1 MIKHLY
7 NLLYYFQEY
16 PGLDTCGIVEDG
28 LKSIVKYGM
37 LKPGKY
43 LRDNWGRWHLL
54 PLTENDLIYP
64 QIHKGN
70 SVHPRMFSIIP
81 EYPDEPFDS
90 KSNLWINLGYGIE
103 LIVDQEGNPVRL
115 ENYAS
120 CPVFIKDK
128 MYTPNELTTCL
139 QYRLTEIEPSL

>member
-1 MIKHLY
+1 
-7 NLLYYFQEY
+7 
-16 PGLDTCGIVEDG
+16 
-28 LKSIVKYGM
+28 
-37 LKPGKY
+37 
-43 LRDNWGRWHLL
+43 
-54 PLTENDLIYP
+54 
-64 QIHKGN
+64 
-70 SVHPRMFSIIP
+70 MFSIIP